1 MSPLCRATD
10 CVAAE
15 GEVNTATLDGLSM
28 MHSHHVR
35 LRHVAARGMPATT
48 APTDYADNRGMQDS
62 VALLLAARSGLA
74 EHDDEQQ
81 VVADLCQSFG
91 VDADDATATV
101 FAPKAWPHSMSRGVS
116 PIT

>member
-1 MSPLCRATD
+1 
-10 CVAAE
+10 
-15 GEVNTATLDGLSM
+15 M

-101 FAPKAWPHSMSRGVS
+101 FAARLLSDAPGRPSSPFVEPSADLCSRVALERNDVA
-116 PIT
+116 PIR